1 MSVGDTNYVLVAAG
15 STTASVATLQP
26 LFGTYQGLSALNENE
41 VVNIQITG
49 GGSNEFFIGLA
60 AANVSNNIGYK
71 IYPGLSTVD
80 LPPMRVGQ
88 ASQLNLSRAVSGLD
102 PISNFVIWARRP

>member
-1 MSVGDTNYVLVAAG
+1 MATGDTNYVLIAAG

-26 LFGTYQGLSALNENE
+26 LFGNFGGLSSLNKNE
-41 VVNIQITG
+41 VVNVQITG
-49 GGSNEFFIGLA
+49 GGSNEFFIGIA
-60 AANVSNNIGYK
+60 AGNVSNNIGYK
-71 IYPGLSTVD
+71 IYPGLSTTD

-88 ASQLNLSRAVSGLD
+88 ASQLQLSRAVSGLD